1 MDALNTL
8 FPVLFLL
15 ALGFVSRIKEWIT
28 PEQKEGANAIIF
40 NILFPFLIFNL
51 MATASFN
58 ASHIGLILYAFIAM
72 AIAFLLGKLST
83 RFTGKKYSAFSPYL
97 ISVMEGGNVALPL
110 YMSIVGE
117 SSNTVIF
124 DIACSLMCFVVFPI
138 LVAKQTASG
147 TSGKQLLKTIF
158 TNSFVLAVIAGLAL
172 NLTGIYAMLEASA
185 IGTLLTNTM
194 SQVTTPIVSMILFI
208 LGYNLRL
215 DKKLLLS
222 ISPLM
227 ALKTMY
233 YAIVIAG
240 FFLLF
245 PTQMSDPVFRIA
257 PIIYFMSPTGFGLI
271 PIITPLFKDEDDEA
285 YTSGFVSMYI
295 LITLIVYTGIVLF
308 L

>member
-8 FPVLFLL
+8 FPVFFML
-15 ALGFVSRIKEWIT
+15 ALGFIARVRRWIT

-40 NILFPFLIFNL
+40 NLLFPILIFNL
-51 MATASFN
+51 MATVSFN
-58 ASHIGLILYAFIAM
+58 TSHIGLILYAFFAM
-72 AIAFLLGKLST
+72 AVAFLLGKCLT
-83 RFTGKKYSAFSPYL
+83 DFTGKKYGAFSPYL

-117 SSNTVIF
+117 SGNTVIF
-124 DIACSLMCFVVFPI
+124 DIACSTMCFVIFPI
-138 LVAKQTASG
+138 LIAKQTASG
-147 TSGKQLLKTIF
+147 ASAKQMLKTIF
-158 TNSFVLAVIAGLAL
+158 SNSFVIAVIAGLTL
-172 NLTGIYAMLEASA
+172 NLTGIYAMLEASSF
-185 IGTLLTNTM
+185 GTLLTNTIN
-194 SQVTTPIVSMILFI
+194 QATAPIVSMILFF

-227 ALKTMY
+227 ALKTVY

-245 PTQMSDPVFRIA
+245 PSQMSDPVFRLA
-257 PIIYFMSPTGFGLI
+257 PIIYFMSPTGFGIL
-271 PIITPLFKDEDDEA
+271 PIISPLIKDEDDEA
-285 YTSGFVSMYI
+285 YTSGFLSMYI